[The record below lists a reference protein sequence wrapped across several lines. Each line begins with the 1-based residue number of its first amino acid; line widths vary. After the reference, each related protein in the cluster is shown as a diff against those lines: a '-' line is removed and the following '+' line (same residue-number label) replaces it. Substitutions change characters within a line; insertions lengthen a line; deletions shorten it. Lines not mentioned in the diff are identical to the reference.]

1 MVLIHV
7 LQALASV
14 EPIVTEGG
22 GLGKG
27 YAANACAWLRLRLGL
42 KNVKLQQNMK
52 NVFQK
57 PKEQKRER
65 GERGE
70 ESKDSKEREVSKK
83 TRQVLIHP
91 LTPDRP
97 PQAAPC

>member
-1 MVLIHV
+1 
-7 LQALASV
+7 
-14 EPIVTEGG
+14 
-22 GLGKG
+22 
-27 YAANACAWLRLRLGL
+27 
-42 KNVKLQQNMK
+42 MK

-70 ESKDSKEREVSKK
+70 ESKDSKEREGSKK
-83 TRQVLIHP
+83 TRQVLIHS

-97 PQAAPC
+97 PLAAITGIIIIFRILDPTSYIFKL